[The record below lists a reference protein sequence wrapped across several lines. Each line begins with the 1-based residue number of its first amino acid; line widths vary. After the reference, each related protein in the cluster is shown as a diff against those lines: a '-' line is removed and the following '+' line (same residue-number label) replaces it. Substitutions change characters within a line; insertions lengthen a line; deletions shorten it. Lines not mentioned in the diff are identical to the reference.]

1 MLMVVV
7 VVCRTGGPGPV
18 PVGGR
23 VVQGEQ
29 AAVDGPGPAESRPAQ
44 PGGSTRVGEQDHHQ
58 RHQDL
63 PAPVARTAH
72 VLPLPHG
79 LHRRRQCVPFSF
91 LFIFFFDR
99 RAPAVV
105 DRRLFHRS
113 VTLVGGKEEKRT
125 EIQLGHWPFSLLLLL
140 LFCRARTAAP
150 AVQRRP
156 RPGPPAARRPLPH
169 ARHPRGPPQKVLPPS
184 CRCFVPI
191 EFSFFFAKFHWPH
204 LSLIGFYGEETSFNQ
219 FFLITGFWR
228 H

>member
-1 MLMVVV
+1 M

-44 PGGSTRVGEQDHHQ
+44 PGGSARVGEQDHHQ

-91 LFIFFFDR
+91 LFIFFLID
-99 RAPAVV
+99 
-105 DRRLFHRS
+105 
-113 VTLVGGKEEKRT
+113 
-125 EIQLGHWPFSLLLLL
+125 
-140 LFCRARTAAP
+140 
-150 AVQRRP
+150 
-156 RPGPPAARRPLPH
+156 
-169 ARHPRGPPQKVLPPS
+169 VLPPS
-184 CRCFVPI
+184 SIAVFSTDPSRSSVEKKKREPKFNWDTGHFRCCCCCCFVEQEQRHQRCNDVHVLVHRLPDDHFRMLDI
-191 EFSFFFAKFHWPH
+191 LVAH
-204 LSLIGFYGEETSFNQ
+204 LKKYCLLLVAVSSPLSSL
-219 FFLITGFWR
+219 FFLLNFTGLTFL
-228 H
+228 